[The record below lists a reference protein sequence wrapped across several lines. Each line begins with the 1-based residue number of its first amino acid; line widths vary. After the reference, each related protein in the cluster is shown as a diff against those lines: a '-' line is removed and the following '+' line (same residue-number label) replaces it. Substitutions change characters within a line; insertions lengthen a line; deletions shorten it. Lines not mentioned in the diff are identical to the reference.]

1 MAVWQRGWT
10 MQRNIISHSQT
21 MNSKEIFPRIP
32 CCGCT
37 NLCMVWASFCSYSQ
51 VSSRALESH
60 SGRKDLW
67 ICWED
72 IYIAHIIWLYVYSDE
87 CILRGEKDRLLIDE
101 YLCRVL
107 AGASK
112 LHNKMFESILRAP
125 MSFFDTTP
133 SGRILN
139 RFSRDLDE
147 CMYSLRNWTED
158 ILSIVFP

>member
-1 MAVWQRGWT
+1 M
-10 MQRNIISHSQT
+10 I
-21 MNSKEIFPRIP
+21 
-32 CCGCT
+32 
-37 NLCMVWASFCSYSQ
+37 
-51 VSSRALESH
+51 
-60 SGRKDLW
+60 
-67 ICWED
+67 
-72 IYIAHIIWLYVYSDE
+72 
-87 CILRGEKDRLLIDE
+87 DR

-147 CMYSLRNWTED
+147 CMILHFLYDFHLHTLDIYVFDSFHSLLLTNS
-158 ILSIVFP
+158 LV